1 MLPKAIICSY
11 TDLNHLL
18 GYMIR
23 LFNTMVLIF
32 LSRQVVH
39 NTHKGVGFQILKCY
53 DDETCQCILELVVV
67 WGTVKW

>member
-18 GYMIR
+18 EYMIR

-32 LSRQVVH
+32 LLPSGPQYTQRSSLPNLEMLWRWNLSMYSRIS
-39 NTHKGVGFQILKCY
+39 GSLGKC
-53 DDETCQCILELVVV
+53 
-67 WGTVKW
+67 